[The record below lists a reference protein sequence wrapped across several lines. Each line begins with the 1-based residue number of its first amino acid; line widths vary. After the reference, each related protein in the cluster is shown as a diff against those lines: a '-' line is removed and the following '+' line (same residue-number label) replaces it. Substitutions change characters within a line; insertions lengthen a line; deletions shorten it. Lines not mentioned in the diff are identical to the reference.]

1 MRHAKYINWRRAGV
15 KETEPY
21 HSRPPDMTF
30 RRLQSV
36 AKHPSAKAI
45 SIEKL
50 VEDYGATY
58 FREAL
63 ARYITQISHANDPI
77 PLRSQTL
84 DALARDVHFP
94 FRTLPVFD
102 KIKWLSVDARGH
114 GDATAT
120 LDCVHARPQ
129 RSSGSGLRPRRSDTA
144 LVSVGGNPDVVSGGI
159 EGTFS
164 HYYLLRIEPLT
175 VV

>member
-1 MRHAKYINWRRAGV
+1 
-15 KETEPY
+15 
-21 HSRPPDMTF
+21 MTF

-45 SIEKL
+45 SIDKL

-63 ARYITQISHANDPI
+63 ARYITQLNHASDPI

-84 DALARDVHFP
+84 DVLAQDVHFP
-94 FRTLPVFD
+94 FRTLPVFH
-102 KIKWLSVDARGH
+102 KVKWLSVDARGH

-120 LDCVHARPQ
+120 LDSVHARPQ

-144 LVSVGGNPDVVSGGI
+144 LVSIGGNPDVVSGGI
-159 EGTFS
+159 EGMFS
-164 HYYLLRIEPLT
+164 HHYLLRIESLT